1 MDRHEEGGA
10 PDKQP
15 PQEVQIHQQLSDS
28 TPLEAA
34 LVYATR
40 GWPVLPLHSVHNGEC
55 TCGAANCQ
63 SPGKHPRTANGIK
76 DATTDLEQIKQW
88 WTYWPEANI
97 GIATG
102 AASGLLVVDVD
113 PRNGGKES
121 LERLQEAHGP
131 FDTYTVSSGGAAGIS
146 ISNIQAATSP
156 VAPTLKRA

>member
-1 MDRHEEGGA
+1 MDRYKKAGA
-10 PDKQP
+10 QDRQP
-15 PQEVQIHQQLSDS
+15 PQEVQLHQRLNDS
-28 TPLEAA
+28 TPLVAA
-34 LVYATR
+34 LAYATR
-40 GWPVLPLHSVHNGEC
+40 GWPVLPLHSVQNGRC
-55 TCGAANCQ
+55 TCGAAACR
-63 SPGKHPRTANGIK
+63 STGKHPRTANGIK

-88 WTYWPEANI
+88 WACWPEANI

-102 AASGLLVVDVD
+102 AASGLVVVDVD